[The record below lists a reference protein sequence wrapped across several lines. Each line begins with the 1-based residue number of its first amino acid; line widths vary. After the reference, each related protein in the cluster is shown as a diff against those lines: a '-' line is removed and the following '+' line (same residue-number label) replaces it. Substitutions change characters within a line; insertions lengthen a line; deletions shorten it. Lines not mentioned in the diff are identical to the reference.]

1 MAKPHSR
8 HVSRPAAPKIAPF
21 DVRLEKLIYGGE
33 ALAHHDGATVFVP
46 LGLAGELVHV
56 EPTEQKKKFI
66 RARVASVLEPSADRI
81 APRCRHFGTCGGCNY
96 QNLAYPVQVRSKAEI
111 LRETL
116 GRIGRVRWDG
126 PIATHPFA
134 EFAYR
139 NRAQWKIRSVG
150 GARRIGYFKSGSNDL
165 CPAEEC
171 PILSPRLEETLRV
184 LAGLLAQGKL
194 PASVDEIEAFAD
206 GEDNRLLLNIAIAKL
221 EDEGDLPETLRNS
234 LPGLESLL
242 FLQERGARMKLH
254 GPGYIFYRVG
264 EYNYRVGHFSFF
276 QIHRSALETVVTSV
290 IGERHGKLALDLF
303 AGVGLFSVPLAKR
316 FARVVAVESSPAA
329 MRDLEFNLQESGGA
343 SAAAKEA
350 TAEDFLQKWHD
361 RPEFVVLDPPRAG
374 VHEAALQRLIKIGPA
389 EIAYLSCDPA
399 TLARDLA
406 ILAGIDAAPG
416 QYRIGDVQLFDIF
429 PQTFHME
436 ALVRLERRT

>member
-1 MAKPHSR
+1 MKKSHSR
-8 HVSRPAAPKIAPF
+8 RVSQPAPPKIAPF

-46 LGLAGELVHV
+46 LGLAGEFVRV

-66 RARVASVLEPSADRI
+66 RARVEKVLEPSADRI
-81 APRCRHFGTCGGCNY
+81 EPRCRHFGACGGCHY

-126 PIATHPFA
+126 PIATHGFA
-134 EFAYR
+134 EYAYR
-139 NRAQWKIRSVG
+139 NRAQWKIRDIG
-150 GARRIGYFKSGSNDL
+150 GARRIGYFKAASIEL
-165 CPAEEC
+165 CPVEDC
-171 PILSPRLEETLRV
+171 PILSPSLEECLGV
-184 LAGLLAQGKL
+184 LATLLAQEKI
-194 PASVDEIEAFAD
+194 PAAVDEIEAFVD
-206 GEDNRLLLNIAIAKL
+206 GEDNRLLLSISIAKL
-221 EDEGDLPETLRNS
+221 EDEGELPETLRNS
-234 LPGLESLL
+234 LPTLESLL
-242 FLQERGARMKLH
+242 LLQERGARMKLH
-254 GPGYIFYRVG
+254 GPGYLSYRVG
-264 EYNYRVGHFSFF
+264 EHSYRVGHLSFF
-276 QIHRSALETVVTSV
+276 QIHRSAIETIVASV
-290 IGERHGKLALDLF
+290 IGDRHGKLALDLF
-303 AGVGLFSVPLAKR
+303 AGVGLFSVPLAQR

-343 SAAAKEA
+343 SAAGKES
-350 TAEDFLQKWHD
+350 TAEEFLQKWHD
-361 RPEFVVLDPPRAG
+361 RPDFVVIDPPRAG
-374 VHEAALQRLIKIGPA
+374 VHEAALQRLLKLAPP

-406 ILAGIDAAPG
+406 ILTGTEAAPG

-429 PQTFHME
+429 PQSFHME

>member
-1 MAKPHSR
+1 MKKPHSR
-8 HVSRPAAPKIAPF
+8 HASHTAAPKIAPF

-56 EPTEQKKKFI
+56 EPVEQKKKFI
-66 RARVASVLEPSADRI
+66 RAQIAKVLVPSRNRI
-81 APRCRHFGTCGGCNY
+81 EPRCRHFGTCGGCHY
-96 QNLAYPVQVRSKAEI
+96 QNLAYPEQVRAKAEI

-116 GRIGRVRWDG
+116 GRIGRVKWDG
-126 PIATHPFA
+126 PIATHAFA

-139 NRAQWKIRSVG
+139 NRAQWRIRRVN
-150 GARRIGYFKSGSNDL
+150 GAPRIGYFQAGSIEL

-171 PILSPRLEETLRV
+171 PILSPRLEETLHV
-184 LAGLLAQGKL
+184 LTELLAQGQL
-194 PASVDEIEAFAD
+194 PASVDEIEAFVD
-206 GEDNRLLLNIAIAKL
+206 GEDNRLLLNVSIAKL
-221 EDEGDLPETLRNS
+221 EAKGRLPETLRDS
-234 LPGLESLL
+234 LPELESLL
-242 FLQERGARMKLH
+242 FLQERGARMDLH
-254 GPGYIFYRVG
+254 GPGYLHYRVG
-264 EYNYRVGHFSFF
+264 EHDYRVGHLSFF
-276 QIHRSALETVVTSV
+276 QTHRSALETIISSVV
-290 IGERHGKLALDLF
+290 GARRGQLALDFF
-303 AGVGLFSVPLAKR
+303 AGVGLFSVPLARR

-329 MRDLEFNLQESGGA
+329 MRDLEFNLQQSGGA

-350 TAEDFLQKWHD
+350 TAEEFLQKWHE

-374 VHEAALQRLIKIGPA
+374 VHEAALQRLLKLAPP

-406 ILAGIDAAPG
+406 ALTGSDAAPG